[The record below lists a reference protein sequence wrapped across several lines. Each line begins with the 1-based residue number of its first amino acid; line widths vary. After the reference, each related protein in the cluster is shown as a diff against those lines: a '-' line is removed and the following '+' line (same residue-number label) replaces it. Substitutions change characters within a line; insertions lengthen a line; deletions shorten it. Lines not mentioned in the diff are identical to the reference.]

1 MTTDSTASDDDTPPP
16 LPAKTR
22 ESEYSNLSDRDSLGL
37 SDYCSPIIINNIM
50 VCNIFIYVLYN
61 KMYKRIN
68 KYLNILYF
76 NMKPS
81 LPLVNNNLEENVR
94 PPTPPPKKP
103 PMKAPI

>member
-37 SDYCSPIIINNIM
+37 SDYCSSIIMNNI
-50 VCNIFIYVLYN
+50 VVSIIYCINFFYNIIYF
-61 KMYKRIN
+61 YKIIDN
-68 KYLNILYF
+68 FFFYI
-76 NMKPS
+76 KP
-81 LPLVNNNLEENVR
+81 LPLINLEDVR